1 MSRHTARE
9 KALKFLYQL
18 EVRPGG
24 REDQLEGFLRIEPI
38 NDRTDRAYFDR
49 LIQGVENCRDAID
62 SIIAAY
68 LRGWTMDRQLLIDL
82 SILRIA
88 VFELLF
94 DTEIPAEIAISEA
107 VIFAN
112 EYGTDQSRSFIN
124 AVLGSIEKKEKRP
137 GQTSEITED
146 CP

>member
-18 EVRPGG
+18 EIRPGR
-24 REDQLEGFLRIEPI
+24 REDQEEGFLRLEPLHEAG
-38 NDRTDRAYFDR
+38 DRAYFDR
-49 LIQGVENCRDAID
+49 LVTGVGQHRDAID
-62 SIIAAY
+62 AIISGY
-68 LRGWTMDRQLLIDL
+68 LRGWTMERQLLIDL
-82 SILRIA
+82 SILRLA

-112 EYGTDQSRSFIN
+112 DYGTDQSRSFIN
-124 AVLGSIEKKEKRP
+124 AVLGSIEKNEKRP
-137 GQTSEITED
+137 VITD
-146 CP
+146 SGAGDD

>member
-18 EVRPGG
+18 EIRRGS
-24 REDQLEGFLRIEPI
+24 REDQQEGFFQLEPL
-38 NDRTDRAYFDR
+38 NDLMDRAYFDR
-49 LIQGVENCRDAID
+49 LVKGVGDHRAAID
-62 SIIAAY
+62 SIIASY

-82 SILRIA
+82 SILRLA

-94 DTEIPAEIAISEA
+94 DTEVPAEIAISEA

-112 EYGTDQSRSFIN
+112 DYGTDQSRSFIN
-124 AVLGSIEKKEKRP
+124 AVLGSIEKNERRFA
-137 GQTSEITED
+137 GRVDGTGD
-146 CP
+146 G

>member
-18 EVRPGG
+18 EIRRGS
-24 REDQLEGFLRIEPI
+24 REDQQEGFFQLEPL
-38 NDRTDRAYFDR
+38 NDEMDRAYFDR
-49 LIQGVENCRDAID
+49 LIRGVGDHRSSID
-62 SIIAAY
+62 SIIAGY

-82 SILRIA
+82 SILRLA

-94 DTEIPAEIAISEA
+94 DTEVPAEIAISEA

-124 AVLGSIEKKEKRP
+124 AVLGSIEKNERQLAETVD
-137 GQTSEITED
+137 GTGD
-146 CP
+146 D

>member
-18 EVRPGG
+18 EIRRGS
-24 REDQLEGFLRIEPI
+24 REDQQEGFFQLEPLS
-38 NDRTDRAYFDR
+38 DVTDRAYFDR
-49 LIQGVENCRDAID
+49 LIKGVGDHRAAID
-62 SIIAAY
+62 SIIASY

-82 SILRIA
+82 SILRLA

-94 DTEIPAEIAISEA
+94 DTEVPAEIAISEA

-124 AVLGSIEKKEKRP
+124 AVLGSIEKNERRLAETVD
-137 GQTSEITED
+137 GTGD
-146 CP
+146 D